1 MKEYIL
7 DSLKNN
13 KEVLALYN
21 NEDISS
27 GFEMKQAL
35 VIAASYHLKPRPILY
50 VTNNLYNA
58 QRMYERLISILNTDD
73 CVLFGVEDSLRVE
86 AIASSPELMA
96 NKVETLAKVIEDNKR
111 IVVCNSMALVRYLH
125 NLEFFN
131 VRSLAVKYDK
141 KKSIKY
147 YNKI

>member
-50 VTNNLYNA
+50 VANNLYNA
-58 QRMYERLISILNTDD
+58 QRMYERLISILNIDD

-96 NKVETLAKVIEDNKR
+96 NQVETLAKVIEDNKR
-111 IVVCNSMALVRYLH
+111 IVVCNSMALVRYLP
-125 NLEFFN
+125 NIDVFKESCIDLKTDMQISTTQE
-131 VRSLAVKYDK
+131 
-141 KKSIKY
+141 
-147 YNKI
+147 